1 MRLRG
6 EDALRFSFTNAAGWK
21 SAVGSGDVLGN
32 VREHVFAALH
42 VFVEKI
48 CGELRIKNAG
58 GADGKK
64 YQQQNRNDSYEETG
78 NDEAIA
84 QTPEQAAPS
93 PGEQAIEKIDG
104 GEQRDK
110 FQIVEDAA
118 FGFEQVGE
126 STGKRQQQGHE

>member
-6 EDALRFSFTNAAGWK
+6 KDALRFSFTNAAGWK

-32 VREHVFAALH
+32 VREHIFAALH

-48 CGELRIKNAG
+48 SGELRIKNAG

-64 YQQQNRNDSYEETG
+64 HQQQNWNDRYEEPR

-84 QTPEQAAPS
+84 QTQEQAASS
-93 PGEQAIEKIDG
+93 PGDQAIEKIDRG
-104 GEQRDK
+104 DQP
-110 FQIVEDAA
+110 
-118 FGFEQVGE
+118 
-126 STGKRQQQGHE
+126 